1 MLIVMVTLMIIF
13 LKKIKLS
20 FEDSLSQKKKI
31 NDFVLEMKGL
41 SGRKYRSLINSLISK
56 MKNPSYLEIGSWLGS
71 TTCSAAFNN
80 DLKITCID
88 NWSQSLLN
96 ENFPEEKFKKN
107 INKCITKKTKLE
119 LFNKDF
125 REVNYSKIGKHNIF
139 LFDGPHHFK
148 DHYDAIILA
157 QPALNKKYI
166 LIIDDWNWDQ
176 VRAGTNSAI
185 LDLKLNVISKLE
197 IRTTNDGSSALITGK
212 NSDWHQGCCFFV
224 IEK

>member
-1 MLIVMVTLMIIF
+1 MNWKTHIVDYEFYLRIERGLAENTVKNYITDIFALAKFISFNNIEEQPQNCSKETLQQFIYQQSISVSPNSQARKISALKSFFNFLISEKLRSDSPADLIEGPKLGRKLPVTLN
-13 LKKIKLS
+13 L
-20 FEDSLSQKKKI
+20 
-31 NDFVLEMKGL
+31 
-41 SGRKYRSLINSLISK
+41 
-56 MKNPSYLEIGSWLGS
+56 
-71 TTCSAAFNN
+71 
-80 DLKITCID
+80 
-88 NWSQSLLN
+88 
-96 ENFPEEKFKKN
+96 
-107 INKCITKKTKLE
+107 
-119 LFNKDF
+119 
-125 REVNYSKIGKHNIF
+125 IGKHNIF